1 MAADSSKVI
10 VELMKMKKYKK
21 ETGYEPTMKKLYESV
36 RKGKAKTV
44 TANIQTAKTSFTPG
58 KGKPPIPVLVNSKVK
73 QVKKGP
79 AKDKVI
85 VVAMDGDA
93 KKKIYILALRFATE
107 ENAKLFY
114 DTTKAKGVKPSEA
127 KGVKPSETPA
137 ATEAQSAPPPPQK
150 SQTGERSRTTERTC
164 TVINDSKSPKVL
176 RITGSN
182 TNAKPEKKLES
193 LVSIIQLVF

>member
-93 KKKIYILALRFATE
+93 KKKIYIVALRFATE

-114 DTTKAKGVKPSEA
+114 DTTKAKGVKP
-127 KGVKPSETPA
+127 PETPA
-137 ATEAQSAPPPPQK
+137 ATEAQSTPPPPQ
-150 SQTGERSRTTERTC
+150 T
-164 TVINDSKSPKVL
+164 
-176 RITGSN
+176 
-182 TNAKPEKKLES
+182 S
-193 LVSIIQLVF
+193 LPQ